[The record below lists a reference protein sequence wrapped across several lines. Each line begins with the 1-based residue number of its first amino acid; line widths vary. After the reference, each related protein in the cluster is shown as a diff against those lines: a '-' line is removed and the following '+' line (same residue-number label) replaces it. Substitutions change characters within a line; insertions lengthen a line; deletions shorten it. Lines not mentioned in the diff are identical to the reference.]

1 VAGCIAAGKTFSDL
15 TDAEWAAV
23 HPVFASERPPL
34 TAMES
39 LRSRDVAGGVA
50 PNRTAEQL
58 EGVRA
63 WLSTARAEVNA
74 RADGRETMMAG
85 PAS

>member
-1 VAGCIAAGKTFSDL
+1 
-15 TDAEWAAV
+15 
-23 HPVFASERPPL
+23 
-34 TAMES
+34 MES

-58 EGVRA
+58 EGVRD
-63 WLSTARAEVNA
+63 WLRNARAEVNA
-74 RADGRETMMAG
+74 RADGRETMMAA